1 MSKRPNAEFFI
12 KEYFKEHPAE
22 HKKVTSGKM
31 PCPFSE
37 SSITGMSK
45 RYRHKELPKE
55 VQKDVKKAFKEV

>member
-1 MSKRPNAEFFI
+1 MAKRPDAEFFI
-12 KEYFKEHPAE
+12 KAYFDEHPDK
-22 HKKVTSGKM
+22 HKRVISGKD

-55 VQKDVKKAFKEV
+55 VQKDAKKAFKEV